1 MQNQAEFPPVAE
13 GTLLWEPSAERIA
26 KSNIS
31 RYMRWLGEA
40 RGLSFDTYDELWS
53 WSVTDLEAFWA
64 SIWDYFQV
72 KAHAPYAQV
81 IDERKVEG
89 AKWFVGAEV
98 NYAEHAL
105 HRRDDHLAVVYGSES
120 SPPAYMT
127 YAELWERTAEAAAG
141 LRKLGLQR
149 GDKVVAYMPN
159 IPETL
164 VAFLA
169 AASIGAVWSSCPPEF
184 GIASVVDRFR
194 QLQPKVFLAVD
205 GYRYAGK
212 PFDSMP
218 SVRDIQSQLPTLETT
233 VVVPYL
239 AEHPDISNLSNA
251 KLWSDVLVP
260 GQELT
265 FEPVPF
271 DHPLWV
277 LYSSGTTGAPKAIV
291 QGHGGILI
299 EHLKAHAFHL
309 DLTENDRFFW
319 FTTTGWMMW
328 NYLIS
333 GLLHGSA
340 MVMFDGSLA
349 YPDMNIL
356 WKFAE
361 QAGVTYFGVSA
372 PYLQAC
378 MKEGLEPGRDFDL
391 SRLKGLGSTGAP
403 LPPEGF
409 AWVYDHVKQDI
420 HLGSISGGTDACAAF
435 IAASPTLPVHAGE
448 LQCMAL
454 GAKVETFNEQGK
466 PVVDEVGELVIT
478 EPLPSMPIYF
488 MNDPDGSRY
497 HESYFDTFPG
507 VWRHGDWIKITRGGS
522 SVVYGRSDSTLNRNG
537 VRMGTSDFYRA
548 VEELPEV
555 LDSLAVDTAHL
566 GSDGHL
572 LLFVVLREGL
582 SLDDDLIA
590 RIKGSLRKNLSPRH
604 VPDEL
609 YAIAEVPRTLSGKKV
624 EVPIKR
630 IFIGESPEKVVTA
643 DALRNPEAMQFF
655 IDLAQRRSAV

>member
-1 MQNQAEFPPVAE
+1 MQQQPEFPPVVE

-26 KSNIS
+26 KSNLS
-31 RYMRWLGEA
+31 RYTQWLGET
-40 RGLSFDTYDELWS
+40 RGLNFDSYDALWQ

-64 SIWDYFQV
+64 SIWDYFQI
-72 KAHAPYAQV
+72 KTHAPYTQV
-81 IDERKVEG
+81 LDKRQVEG
-89 AKWFVGAEV
+89 AKWFAGAEL

-105 HRRDDHLAVVYGSES
+105 RRRDDHLAVVYGSEDS
-120 SPPAYMT
+120 APAYMT

-141 LRKLGLQR
+141 LRALGVQR

-169 AASIGAVWSSCPPEF
+169 TASIGAVWSSCPPEF
-184 GIASVVDRFR
+184 GISSVVDRFQ
-194 QLQPKVFLAVD
+194 QLEPKVLLAVD

-212 PFDSMP
+212 PFDSIP
-218 SVRDIQSQLPTLETT
+218 SVRDIQRQLPTLETT
-233 VVVPYL
+233 VVLPYL
-239 AEHPDISNLSNA
+239 DGHPGISDLGKA
-251 KLWSDVLVP
+251 KLWGEVLVT
-260 GQELT
+260 GQELI

-291 QGHGGILI
+291 QGHGGILV
-299 EHLKAHAFHL
+299 EHLKAHALHL
-309 DLTENDRFFW
+309 DLTEDDRFFW

-328 NYLIS
+328 NYIIS

-340 MVMFDGSLA
+340 VVMFDGSLA
-349 YPDMNIL
+349 YPDLNVL

-372 PYLQAC
+372 AYIQTC

-391 SRLKGLGSTGAP
+391 SRLKGLGSTGSP

-420 HLGSISGGTDACAAF
+420 HLGSVSGGTDTCAAF

-466 PVVDEVGELVIT
+466 SVVGEVGELVIT
-478 EPLPSMPIYF
+478 EPMPSMPTYF
-488 MNDPDGSRY
+488 INDPDGSRY

-507 VWRHGDWIKITRGGS
+507 VWRHGDWIKITPRGS

-582 SLDDDLIA
+582 SLDDEVTA
-590 RIKGSLRKNLSPRH
+590 RIKGNLRKNLSPRH

-609 YAIAEVPRTLSGKKV
+609 YAITEVPRTLSGKKV

-630 IFIGESPEKVVTA
+630 IFIGEPPEKVVTA

-655 IDLAQRRSAV
+655 IDLAQRRNAV

>member
-1 MQNQAEFPPVAE
+1 MQQQPEFPPVVE

-26 KSNIS
+26 KSNLS
-31 RYMRWLGEA
+31 RYTQWLGET
-40 RGLSFDTYDELWS
+40 RGLSFDSYDALWQ

-64 SIWDYFQV
+64 SIWDYFQI
-72 KAHAPYAQV
+72 KTHAPYTQV
-81 IDERKVEG
+81 LDKRQVEG
-89 AKWFVGAEV
+89 AKWFAGAEL

-105 HRRDDHLAVVYGSES
+105 RRRDDHLAVVYGSEDS
-120 SPPAYMT
+120 APAYMT

-141 LRKLGLQR
+141 LRALGVQR

-169 AASIGAVWSSCPPEF
+169 TASIGAVWSSCPPEF
-184 GIASVVDRFR
+184 GISSVVDRFQ
-194 QLQPKVFLAVD
+194 QLEPKVLLAVD

-212 PFDSMP
+212 PFDSIP
-218 SVRDIQSQLPTLETT
+218 SVRDIQRQLPTLETT
-233 VVVPYL
+233 VVLPYL
-239 AEHPDISNLSNA
+239 DGHPGISDLGKA
-251 KLWSDVLVP
+251 KLWGEVLVT
-260 GQELT
+260 GQELI

-291 QGHGGILI
+291 QGHGGILV
-299 EHLKAHAFHL
+299 EHLKAHALHL
-309 DLTENDRFFW
+309 DLTEDDRFFW

-328 NYLIS
+328 NYIIS

-340 MVMFDGSLA
+340 VVMFDGSLA
-349 YPDMNIL
+349 YPDLNVL

-372 PYLQAC
+372 AYIQTC

-391 SRLKGLGSTGAP
+391 SRLKGLGSTGSP

-420 HLGSISGGTDACAAF
+420 HLGSVSGGTDTCAAF

-466 PVVDEVGELVIT
+466 SVVGEVGELVIT
-478 EPLPSMPIYF
+478 EPMPSMPTYF
-488 MNDPDGSRY
+488 INDPDGSRY

-507 VWRHGDWIKITRGGS
+507 VWRHGDWIKITPRGS

-582 SLDDDLIA
+582 SLDDEVTA
-590 RIKGSLRKNLSPRH
+590 RIKGNLRKNLSPRH

-609 YAIAEVPRTLSGKKV
+609 YAITEVPRTLSGKKV

-630 IFIGESPEKVVTA
+630 IFIGEPPEKVVTA

-655 IDLAQRRSAV
+655 IDLAQRRNAV

>member
-1 MQNQAEFPPVAE
+1 MQQQPEFSPVLE
-13 GTLLWEPSAERIA
+13 GTLLWEPSTERIA
-26 KSNIS
+26 KSNLN
-31 RYMRWLGEA
+31 RYTQWLNEN
-40 RGLSFDTYDELWS
+40 RGLSFDSYDALWQ

-64 SIWDYFQV
+64 SIWDYFQI
-72 KAHAPYAQV
+72 KTHAPYTQV
-81 IDERKVEG
+81 LDKRQVEG
-89 AKWFVGAEV
+89 AKWFAGAEL

-105 HRRDDHLAVVYGSES
+105 RRRDDHLAVVYGSEDS
-120 SPPAYMT
+120 APTYMT
-127 YAELWERTAEAAAG
+127 YAELWERTEEAAAG
-141 LRKLGLQR
+141 LRALGVQR
-149 GDKVVAYMPN
+149 GDKIVAYMPN

-169 AASIGAVWSSCPPEF
+169 TASIGAVWSSCPPEF
-184 GIASVVDRFR
+184 GISSVVDRFQ
-194 QLQPKVFLAVD
+194 QLEPKVLLAVD

-212 PFDSMP
+212 SFDSIP

-233 VVVPYL
+233 VIFPYL
-239 AEHPDISNLSNA
+239 DGHPGISDLGKA
-251 KLWSDVLVP
+251 KLWGEVLVP

-291 QGHGGILI
+291 QGHGGILV
-299 EHLKAHAFHL
+299 EHLKAHALHL
-309 DLTENDRFFW
+309 DLTEDDRFFW

-340 MVMFDGSLA
+340 VVMYDGSLA
-349 YPDMNIL
+349 HPDLNVL

-361 QAGVTYFGVSA
+361 QAEVTYFGTSA

-420 HLGSISGGTDACAAF
+420 HLGSVSGGTDTCAAF

-448 LQCMAL
+448 LQCMSL
-454 GAKVETFNEQGK
+454 GAKVETFNEQGR
-466 PVVDEVGELVIT
+466 PVIGEVGELVIT
-478 EPLPSMPIYF
+478 EPLPSMPIFF

-507 VWRHGDWIKITRGGS
+507 VWRHGDWIKITPRGS

-555 LDSLAVDTAHL
+555 LDSLAVDTAYL

-582 SLDDDLIA
+582 SLDDEVTA

-604 VPDEL
+604 VPDEI
-609 YAIAEVPRTLSGKKV
+609 YSIAEVPRTLSGKKV

-630 IFIGESPEKVVTA
+630 IFIGEPPEKVVTA

-655 IDLAQRRSAV
+655 IDLAQRRNAV

>member
-1 MQNQAEFPPVAE
+1 MQQQPEFPPVVE

-26 KSNIS
+26 KSNLS
-31 RYMRWLGEA
+31 RYTQWLGET
-40 RGLSFDTYDELWS
+40 RGLSFDSYDALWQ

-64 SIWDYFQV
+64 SIWDYFQI
-72 KAHAPYAQV
+72 KTHAPYTQV
-81 IDERKVEG
+81 LDKRQVEG
-89 AKWFVGAEV
+89 AKWFAGAEL

-105 HRRDDHLAVVYGSES
+105 RRRDDHLAVVYGSEDS
-120 SPPAYMT
+120 APAYMT

-141 LRKLGLQR
+141 LRALGVQR

-169 AASIGAVWSSCPPEF
+169 TASIGAVWSSCPPEF
-184 GIASVVDRFR
+184 GISSVVDRFQ
-194 QLQPKVFLAVD
+194 QLEPKVLLAVD

-212 PFDSMP
+212 PFDSIP
-218 SVRDIQSQLPTLETT
+218 SVRDIQRQLPTLETT
-233 VVVPYL
+233 VVLPYL
-239 AEHPDISNLSNA
+239 DGHPGISDLGKA
-251 KLWSDVLVP
+251 KLWGEVLVT
-260 GQELT
+260 GQELI

-291 QGHGGILI
+291 QGHGGILV
-299 EHLKAHAFHL
+299 EHLKAHALHL
-309 DLTENDRFFW
+309 DLTEDDRFFW

-328 NYLIS
+328 NYIIS

-340 MVMFDGSLA
+340 VVMFDGSLA
-349 YPDMNIL
+349 YPDLNVL

-372 PYLQAC
+372 AYIQTC

-391 SRLKGLGSTGAP
+391 SRLKGLGSTGSP

-409 AWVYDHVKQDI
+409 AWVYGHVKQDI
-420 HLGSISGGTDACAAF
+420 HLGSVSGGTDTCAAF

-466 PVVDEVGELVIT
+466 SVVGEVGELVIT
-478 EPLPSMPIYF
+478 EPMPSMPTYF
-488 MNDPDGSRY
+488 INDPDGSRY

-507 VWRHGDWIKITRGGS
+507 VWRHGDWIKITPRGS

-582 SLDDDLIA
+582 SLDDEVTA
-590 RIKGSLRKNLSPRH
+590 RIKGNLRKNLSPRH

-609 YAIAEVPRTLSGKKV
+609 YAITEVPRTLSGKKV

-630 IFIGESPEKVVTA
+630 IFIGEPPEKVVTA

-655 IDLAQRRSAV
+655 IDLAQRRNAV